1 MKLAKTI
8 VIYIIGILFILTGAA
23 KLLHLDTV
31 SIEIFQRAKYPDWL
45 YYLVA
50 VTEMVGGALVL
61 PVKTR
66 RLGGLMLCGIMFG
79 AVWTHHYL
87 GDELW
92 HYIAPALILLSVVWV
107 VATINEK

>member
-1 MKLAKTI
+1 MKLVKTI
-8 VIYIIGILFILTGAA
+8 IIWIIGILFILTGAA

-45 YYLVA
+45 YYAVA

-61 PVKTR
+61 SPKAR
-66 RLGGLMLCGIMFG
+66 RTGGLMLCGIMFG

-87 GDELW
+87 GDALW
-92 HYIAPALILLSVVWV
+92 HYIAPALILLAVVWV
-107 VATINEK
+107 VARVKD